1 MKEFFNIE
9 EEVIFGKLMPDGFQ
23 QQDNSSEPLI
33 IADLSGCKTIMDV
46 NKITRDITELGKLIE
61 TMKET
66 SENYAFRP
74 LISDQKVIG
83 KGIIFF
89 KKTIRKL
96 LKWYIEPI
104 CFQQTAFNQAVTHS
118 ITRLAEIQSELIV
131 SVAELA
137 GQAELE
143 EKNPTG
149 DEAAGALEGSRAK
162 AQKNSL
168 NG

>member
-1 MKEFFNIE
+1 M
-9 EEVIFGKLMPDGFQ
+9 IF
-23 QQDNSSEPLI
+23 
-33 IADLSGCKTIMDV
+33 ADLSGCETVMDV
-46 NKITRDITELGKLIE
+46 NKVARDINELGKLIE
-61 TMKET
+61 TLKET

-74 LISDQKVIG
+74 LISDRKVIG

-89 KKTIRKL
+89 RRTIRKL

-118 ITRLAEIQSELIV
+118 ISRLAEIQSELIV

-137 GQAELE
+137 RQAELE
-143 EKNPTG
+143 EKNPMG
-149 DEAAGALEGSRAK
+149 NEDAKPREGSRAK
-162 AQKNSL
+162 TRRNNP